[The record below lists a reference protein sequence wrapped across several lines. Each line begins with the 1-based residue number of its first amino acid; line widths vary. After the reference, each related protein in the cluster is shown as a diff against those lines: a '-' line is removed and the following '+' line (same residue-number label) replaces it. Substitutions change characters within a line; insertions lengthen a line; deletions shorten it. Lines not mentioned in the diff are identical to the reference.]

1 VTFVCADLEDALR
14 SNEPERIT
22 AARAHAE
29 GCPACG
35 EELRLWDEIAAAA
48 PSLRREWVSPALW
61 ARTKAAL
68 AAQEKT
74 ALARRRPA
82 LVALAADW
90 RALAA
95 GIAVVALALSGAWL
109 FLRGLESPRS
119 AEDLHEGQRRLLTER
134 ALGDI
139 ERSEGEY
146 VRSID
151 NLSKL
156 VAPTLEA
163 PRSPLLLSY
172 REKLMLIDAAIGECR
187 AQVEKNRFNAHL
199 RRELLS
205 IYQEKQRTL
214 EQVLEEE
221 KNAL

>member
-1 VTFVCADLEDALR
+1 
-14 SNEPERIT
+14 
-22 AARAHAE
+22 
-29 GCPACG
+29 
-35 EELRLWDEIAAAA
+35 
-48 PSLRREWVSPALW
+48 
-61 ARTKAAL
+61 
-68 AAQEKT
+68 
-74 ALARRRPA
+74 
-82 LVALAADW
+82 
-90 RALAA
+90 
-95 GIAVVALALSGAWL
+95 
-109 FLRGLESPRS
+109 
-119 AEDLHEGQRRLLTER
+119 
-134 ALGDI
+134 
-139 ERSEGEY
+139 
-146 VRSID
+146 
-151 NLSKL
+151 